1 MFLDEQNTDIY
12 CIYFMKIKLELLL
25 DLYVR

>member
-12 CIYFMKIKLELLL
+12 CICSTKIKIELLL